1 MRIQFEIKE
10 NLPEIIEEILHS
22 DKWQTSVKEELSGRT
37 TVVIRD
43 QAYGSEA
50 TIEIYATSIEIK
62 PHGQSTPTVYLSLT
76 ILYGVNIT
84 GLIVAYW
91 NKYSYQPLPLR
102 KACLILT

>member
-10 NLPEIIEEILHS
+10 KLPEIIEEIMNS
-22 DKWQTSVKEELSGRT
+22 GKWQTSVKEELSGRT
-37 TVVIRD
+37 TVVKQPLKSMPNPLRL
-43 QAYGSEA
+43 
-50 TIEIYATSIEIK
+50 K

>member
-10 NLPEIIEEILHS
+10 KLPEIIEEIMNS
-22 DKWQTSVKEELSGRT
+22 GKWQTSVKEELSGRT

-50 TIEIYATSIEIK
+50 TIE
-62 PHGQSTPTVYLSLT
+62 STPTVYLSRT